1 MYESLTADA
10 LLARMMARVPDS
22 IDKREGSIIYDAL
35 MPAAIELKKLYIE
48 LDVVMNETFADTAT
62 RTYLIKRAAERG
74 LVPYV
79 ATAAIVEAHFNIDVP
94 IGSRF
99 NLNSLNYIVTNRVR
113 SGVYQMTCETLGSA
127 ANNNIGSL
135 IPIEYIEGLQT
146 AEITEVLILGEDE
159 ESTEHFR
166 QRYFDSFHTIAYG
179 GNKSDYKTKVA
190 EIAGVGGV
198 KVYSGAEWNGGGT
211 VKVVITD
218 YEYGVPSDELVD
230 RVQSIIDP
238 IVNSGDGVGVAPI
251 GHFVTIKG
259 ANSETIDISCNVVFG
274 NGYSW
279 NRCLE
284 EIRATINE
292 YFTQLNANWQNQ
304 EKIIVR
310 IAQIESH
317 ILGVDGVLDISD
329 TTLNGSDHNAILD
342 KDSILVLGEVGEP

>member
-1 MYESLTADA
+1 MYESISAES
-10 LLARMMARVPDS
+10 LLARMLARVPDF

-74 LVPYV
+74 LSPYG
-79 ATAAIVEAHFNIDVP
+79 ATAAIVEAHFNMDVP

-99 NLNSLNYIVTNRVR
+99 NLNSLNYIVTQRVR
-113 SGVYQMTCETLGSA
+113 SGVFQMICKTAGTD

-135 IPIEYIEGLQT
+135 IPIEYVEGLQT
-146 AEITEVLILGEDE
+146 AEITNVLILGEDE

-179 GNKSDYKTKVA
+179 GNKSDYKIKVG

-198 KVYSGAEWNGGGT
+198 KVYTGAEWNGGGT

-218 YEYGVPSDELVD
+218 SDFGVPSDELVNY
-230 RVQSIIDP
+230 VQTVIDP
-238 IVNSGDGVGVAPI
+238 VVNSGDGVGIAPI
-251 GHFVTIKG
+251 GHFVTIKA
-259 ANSETIDISCNVVFG
+259 ANPETIDIECHVVFG
-274 NGYSW
+274 NGYNW

-284 EIRATINE
+284 EIKEAINQ
-292 YFTQLNANWQNQ
+292 YFSELNANWQNQ
-304 EKIIVR
+304 EKLIVR
-310 IAQIESH
+310 IAQVESH
-317 ILGVDGVLDISD
+317 ILGVEGVLDISD
-329 TTLNGSDHNAILD
+329 TTLNGNDHNAILD
-342 KDSILVLGEVGEP
+342 KDSIVLLGEVGEP